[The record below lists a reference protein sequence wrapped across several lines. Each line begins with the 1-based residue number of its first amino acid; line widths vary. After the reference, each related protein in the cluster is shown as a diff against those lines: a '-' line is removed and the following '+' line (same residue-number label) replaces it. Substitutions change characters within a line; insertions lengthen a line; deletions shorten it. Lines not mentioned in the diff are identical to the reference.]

1 MRHTIYRRAI
11 AILVVLLVFAQMGQ
25 VALSYHRKQQE
36 AAAAGQET
44 ERKKLTLWYTDEKLN
59 AYLVEA
65 AAAFEEEY
73 GAEVTLQLVT
83 AVDYIEHI
91 NTASISDLG
100 GPDLFITSSE
110 LLGKARLAG
119 LTVENDSFTAGELKK
134 DFPQKAIDAATCGGK
149 LMAYPF
155 YFETCFLLYN
165 TNYVD
170 SAPDTID
177 EILDYADNYE
187 ATEETQNVENIF
199 KWNVADIF
207 SNFFFI
213 SNYVNLGGETGDD
226 PAQVQLDAQ
235 EVKDCLAYYQSLNAF
250 FAIDADEVTTD
261 SVLQE
266 FIDGKTVYTIAKT
279 DAIAKLDAAVA
290 EQGGEGFYGIAEVPD
305 LTGDLATKG
314 LSVTNSVVVN
324 AYSKER
330 ELSKEFARY
339 LTCERVQD
347 LYPMSDKMPVCL
359 NVDYENSQMP
369 VLLDQY
375 ENSVEVPKLTDLSNY
390 WIEMEIA
397 FANIWKGNDVNT
409 EVDAV
414 TQKVMQHLQTQE

>member
-25 VALSYHRKQQE
+25 VAFSYHQKQKE
-36 AAAAGQET
+36 AAEAGQDMEQ
-44 ERKKLTLWYTDEKLN
+44 KALTLWYTDEKLN
-59 AYLVEA
+59 SYLVQTA
-65 AAAFEEEY
+65 ADY
-73 GAEVTLQLVT
+73 KKQTGVDVTLQLVT

-91 NTASISDLG
+91 NTASISELG
-100 GPDLFITSSE
+100 GPDLFVVSSE
-110 LLGKARLAG
+110 LLEKARLAG
-119 LTVENDSFTAGELKK
+119 LTVENDSFTEQELSK
-134 DFPQKAIDAATCGGK
+134 DFPEKAIDAATCGGK

-165 TNYVD
+165 KNYAD
-170 SAPDTID
+170 SAPSTID
-177 EILDYADNYE
+177 EILNYADNYE
-187 ATEETQNVENIF
+187 ATDATEKVENIF

-226 PAQVQLDAQ
+226 PTQVSLAAQ

-261 SVLQE
+261 NVLQE

-279 DAIAKLDAAVA
+279 DAIAQIDAAA
-290 EQGGEGFYGIAEVPD
+290 DSYFYGIAEVPN
-305 LTGDLATKG
+305 LTDELSTKG

-330 ELSKEFARY
+330 DTAKEFARF
-339 LTCERVQD
+339 LTYDKADE
-347 LYPMSDKMPVCL
+347 LYAMSNKMPVRL
-359 NVDYENSQMP
+359 GVSYENPEMS

-409 EVDAV
+409 EVDSV
-414 TQKVMQHLQTQE
+414 TRKIMSQLQATE

>member
-1 MRHTIYRRAI
+1 MTR
-11 AILVVLLVFAQMGQ
+11 
-25 VALSYHRKQQE
+25 
-36 AAAAGQET
+36 
-44 ERKKLTLWYTDEKLN
+44 
-59 AYLVEA
+59 
-65 AAAFEEEY
+65 
-73 GAEVTLQLVT
+73 
-83 AVDYIEHI
+83 
-91 NTASISDLG
+91 
-100 GPDLFITSSE
+100 
-110 LLGKARLAG
+110 
-119 LTVENDSFTAGELKK
+119 
-134 DFPQKAIDAATCGGK
+134 ATCGGK

-165 TNYVD
+165 KNYAD
-170 SAPDTID
+170 SAPSTID

-187 ATEETQNVENIF
+187 ATDATEKVENIF

-226 PAQVQLDAQ
+226 PTQVSLDAQ

-261 SVLQE
+261 NVLQE

-279 DAIAKLDAAVA
+279 DAIAQIDAAA
-290 EQGGEGFYGIAEVPD
+290 DSYFYGIAEVPN
-305 LTGDLATKG
+305 LTDELSTKG

-330 ELSKEFARY
+330 DTAKEFARF
-339 LTCERVQD
+339 LTYDKADE
-347 LYPMSDKMPVCL
+347 LYVMSNKMPVRL
-359 NVDYENSQMP
+359 GVSYENPEMS

-409 EVDAV
+409 EVDSV
-414 TQKVMQHLQTQE
+414 TRKIMSQLQATE